1 MDGNKQNAQA
11 VAVVNH
17 KIVAVGSLEEVKS
30 KVGDKNITINNQFKD
45 KIIVPGLIDQ
55 HLHPLLSSL
64 TMTAEIISMEDWVL
78 PTGTV
83 KAVSN
88 REDYLKRLADADKKL
103 TDPNELLLTWGFHH
117 YFHGKLT
124 KDDLDKINNKRVVTP
139 IDLLMVKFTFYKRS
153 NNLIVHL
160 FAFR

>member
-1 MDGNKQNAQA
+1 MALSFVSAGVFAQGSSLQDVISATALSPETTIYTAKDIVTMDGNKQNAQA

-103 TDPNELLLTWGFHH
+103 TDPN
-117 YFHGKLT
+117 
-124 KDDLDKINNKRVVTP
+124 
-139 IDLLMVKFTFYKRS
+139 
-153 NNLIVHL
+153 
-160 FAFR
+160 